1 MNRAWRRL
9 LLDQSP
15 TLAETVEARLGL
27 ELRRLRESAG
37 VSVRAFADRAGF
49 SASFISQL
57 ENGQVSPSIAS
68 LGKIAA
74 ALNTTLAELF
84 ARSSDNG
91 VAVIRAKKRPS
102 FRSSWSRAQI
112 AVLTAGFGAIEALMV
127 TLEPGGLSGKEPSP
141 SVHDQFGIVFA
152 GALELT
158 LGNELLTLQR
168 GDSVQILARVPH
180 RWHNASRRPAQ
191 VALVSLRG
199 GR

>member
-1 MNRAWRRL
+1 V
-9 LLDQSP
+9 D
-15 TLAETVEARLGL
+15 TVEARLGL
-27 ELRRLRESAG
+27 EVRRLRESTG
-37 VSVRAFADRAGF
+37 VSVRAFAERVGF

-74 ALNTTLAELF
+74 ALNMTLAELF

-91 VAVIRAKKRPS
+91 LSVIRARKRPS

-112 AVLTAGFGAIEALMV
+112 AVLTAGSSGIQALMV

-141 SVHDQFGIVFA
+141 SEYDQLAIVFS

-158 LGNELLTLQR
+158 LAHDVLTLHP
-168 GDSVQILARVPH
+168 GDTVQIGARIPH
-180 RWHNASRRPAQ
+180 KWYNATRRPAR
-191 VALVSLRG
+191 VVLLSSRPTT
-199 GR
+199 

>member
-1 MNRAWRRL
+1 
-9 LLDQSP
+9 
-15 TLAETVEARLGL
+15 
-27 ELRRLRESAG
+27 
-37 VSVRAFADRAGF
+37 VSVRAFAERVGF

-84 ARSSDNG
+84 ARSSDN
-91 VAVIRAKKRPS
+91 VRSVVRAKQRPS
-102 FRSSWSRAQI
+102 FRSSWSQAQVS
-112 AVLTAGFGAIEALMV
+112 VLTAGLGSLEALMV
-127 TLEPGGLSGKEPSP
+127 TLDPGGRSGKEASP
-141 SVHDQFGIVFA
+141 SQYDQFAIVFA

-158 LGNELLTLQR
+158 LGEELLTLHR
-168 GDSVQILARVPH
+168 GDAVQIVARTPH

-191 VALVSLRG
+191 VALVSLRA